1 MNTMDDTLRQRLKQ
15 AAEALKEAGAKEV
28 YVFGSAAR
36 GELDEWS
43 DVDLAV
49 SGLPPEVFF
58 AAMAKAHDILGRP
71 LDLVDL
77 DLPDLFTEYL
87 TRKGKLVR
95 VA

>member
-1 MNTMDDTLRQRLKQ
+1 MDEEVRQLLER
-15 AAEALKEAGAKEV
+15 AAAVLKEAGAKEV

-43 DVDLAV
+43 DVDIAV

-58 AAMAKAHDILGRP
+58 EAMGRALDVLGREVHMIS
-71 LDLVDL
+71 LDR
-77 DLPDLFTEYL
+77 PNPFTDYL
-87 TRKGKLVR
+87 KEKGKLVR

>member
-1 MNTMDDTLRQRLKQ
+1 MDDGFRERLKG
-15 AAEALKEAGAKEV
+15 AARALREAGAKEV

-58 AAMAKAHDILGRP
+58 ATMAEAGDILKRQ
-71 LDLVDL
+71 VDL
-77 DLPDLFTEYL
+77 ISLDHSDPFTDYL
-87 TRKGKLVR
+87 REKGKLVR

>member
-1 MNTMDDTLRQRLKQ
+1 MDETLQELLRK
-15 AAEALKEAGAKEV
+15 AAAALKDAGAKEV

-43 DVDLAV
+43 DVDLVV

-58 AAMAKAHDILGRP
+58 AMMAEAGDILKRQ
-71 LDLVDL
+71 VDL
-77 DLPDLFTEYL
+77 ISLDHGDPFTDYL
-87 TRKGKLVR
+87 REKGKLVR